1 MSTEKTEKELAYL
14 HDLFVAPDWDERFA
28 SLIDDHV
35 KLPKEGHIVYLG
47 AGTGGHAITIK
58 QRGGDKLALRG
69 FDENRERVEL
79 AKAKATLAKEMVE
92 FEHSTLESLPVADN
106 HSDLVIGNASLVS
119 VERLKDVVA
128 DMVRVA
134 KPGATVVLALA
145 TASSFAEFFSVYWEA
160 LHNLG
165 FIDHEGDVEKLITEA
180 PTVSDAEDLV
190 QNQGLDDV
198 TSMTQLEEFDF
209 DSGESF
215 LRAPLIAD
223 FLLKSWLS
231 SLRED
236 QRSAVSRE
244 VARIIN
250 DDRHDA
256 EFALTVKAT
265 LIVGR
270 KGRPN

>member
-28 SLIDDHV
+28 SLIDGNV
-35 KLPKEGHIVYLG
+35 KLPDQGRVVYLG
-47 AGTGGHAITIK
+47 VGTGGHAIAIK
-58 QRGGDKLALRG
+58 QRGGDKLTLLG
-69 FDENRERVEL
+69 FDENPERIEL
-79 AKAKATLAKEMVE
+79 AKAKATLAKERVE
-92 FEHSTLESLPVADN
+92 FEQSRLEQLPIDDN
-106 HSDLVIGNASLVS
+106 ASDLVIGNASLVS
-119 VERLKDVVA
+119 EGRLKDVVA
-128 DMVRVA
+128 EMLRVA
-134 KPGATVVLALA
+134 RPGATVVLVLA

-165 FIDHEGDVEKLITEA
+165 LIDHESDVERLITEA
-180 PTVSDAEDLV
+180 PTVSDTEDLV
-190 QNQGLDDV
+190 HEQGLDEV
-198 TSMTQLEEFDF
+198 TSRTQLEEFDF

-223 FLLKSWLS
+223 FLLSSWLS
-231 SLRED
+231 SLEEEQRE
-236 QRSAVSRE
+236 AVSRE

-250 DDRHDA
+250 EDRHDA